1 MTTSKVV
8 THFCVLNLAKDMKF
22 PSYRPAT
29 FYFFVVFFFLAAQ
42 ACPFSLKVSLSAR
55 V

>member
-29 FYFFVVFFFLAAQ
+29 FYFFFLAAQ